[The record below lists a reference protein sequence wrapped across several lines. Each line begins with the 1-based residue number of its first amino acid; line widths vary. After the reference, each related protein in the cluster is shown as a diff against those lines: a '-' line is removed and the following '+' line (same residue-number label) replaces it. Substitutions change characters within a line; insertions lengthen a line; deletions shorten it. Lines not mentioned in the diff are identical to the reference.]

1 MALMASPLTPTG
13 KIPLKTTFQSGTK
26 VPTFKNNVCCQ
37 QNRLLI
43 EAQQKKITSSS
54 SFNIKI
60 SPALKNGCLIALNSL
75 LAMPALAEIEKA
87 KLFDF
92 NLTLPIIVAEFLLL
106 MVALD
111 NIWIK
116 PLGKFMDDR
125 DEEIRQ
131 KLLSVRDN
139 SEEIKRLQEEA
150 DAILKAA
157 RAEVTASLNQMKKEM
172 SAELEAKLKESRTRV
187 EKELEL
193 ALQKLDVQKEE
204 TLRSLDKQIGELSEG
219 IVKKVMPGIF

>member
-1 MALMASPLTPTG
+1 
-13 KIPLKTTFQSGTK
+13 
-26 VPTFKNNVCCQ
+26 
-37 QNRLLI
+37 
-43 EAQQKKITSSS
+43 
-54 SFNIKI
+54 
-60 SPALKNGCLIALNSL
+60 
-75 LAMPALAEIEKA
+75 MPALAEIEKA